1 MPATNRN
8 NAAASIKTPEELEAI
23 YLEFESRLLALK
35 KEKDAAVI
43 RVLRKIDDEKIRR
56 ILSKIK

>member
-1 MPATNRN
+1 MPAKRN

-35 KEKDAAVI
+35 KEKDAAVS